1 MASRSATV
9 RDLSRRLLL
18 TTARAPQGLGDSTE
32 LLRQR
37 VSLLWAAGWAGD
49 ATALLRVVPPVAE
62 HPALDASIAT
72 VNNNGVV
79 LISLGVFFIF
89 DSVGGWK
96 LSSG

>member
-1 MASRSATV
+1 LERHGKV
-9 RDLSRRLLL
+9 
-18 TTARAPQGLGDSTE
+18 
-32 LLRQR
+32 
-37 VSLLWAAGWAGD
+37 
-49 ATALLRVVPPVAE
+49 E